1 MSFISRQAR
10 RIRNEYSMADFD
22 REVKEKIRGRVSS
35 AGVRVSEESAMRH
48 ITVYSC
54 ARVLAETLAATP
66 LFVYQDTR
74 SGKKRKAWDH
84 PLYEV
89 LYGIPNNEMCSMTW
103 RETKMGHITL
113 SGNCYSIITTN
124 GRGQVIDLYPIP
136 WTQMEPR
143 RNEKTRK
150 IEYVLTDRGKQE
162 LYPFEKIFHIPGLGF
177 DGVKGYSPVRMAQ
190 EAIGVGLA
198 TDEFAGRFFSQG
210 MNIGTVIQYDNPFD
224 PESRAELKKDLMERG
239 AGLANS
245 WMPLIVD
252 DGGKIER
259 IPMPLQEAQFVE
271 IQKLTREQICGL
283 FRVPPH
289 MVANLERATLRNI
302 EHQDLGFVKHTM
314 LPWYIRWEQGIFMR
328 LISRQDRS
336 NGYYAKFN
344 VEGLLRGDYKSRQE
358 GLAIQRQNG
367 VLKTDEWRELEERDP
382 IGGDVGEALLVN
394 GNMISVETAMK
405 QQPRN
410 TGTQQTIDSFGGV
423 VNG

>member
-10 RIRNEYSMADFD
+10 RIRNSNQEYSLSDWD
-22 REVKEKIRGRVSS
+22 GEVREKIRGRASS

-66 LFVYQDTR
+66 LFIYQDTR

-150 IEYVLTDRGKQE
+150 IEYILTDRGKQE
-162 LYPFEKIFHIPGLGF
+162 PDPFEKIFHIPGLGF
-177 DGVKGYSPVRMAQ
+177 DGVKGYSPFRMAQ

-198 TDEFAGRFFSQG
+198 TDEFAGGSSRR
-210 MNIGTVIQYDNPFD
+210 NERRHRDQYDNPFD

-314 LPWYIRWEQGIFMR
+314 LPWYIRWEQDLYAPDLKAGSLKR
-328 LISRQDRS
+328 LLC
-336 NGYYAKFN
+336 
-344 VEGLLRGDYKSRQE
+344 E
-358 GLAIQRQNG
+358 IQRRRTAPRRLQEQAG
-367 VLKTDEWRELEERDP
+367 RLGGSAAERRPQD
-382 IGGDVGEALLVN
+382 GRMAGA
-394 GNMISVETAMK
+394 
-405 QQPRN
+405 
-410 TGTQQTIDSFGGV
+410 
-423 VNG
+423 